1 MDPAKVQDNNFTTD
15 YWNKRWNDGKIG
27 WHQNVTNENLEKYF
41 DKLVGNDGIKTV
53 LFPLCGKTID
63 MKWVL
68 DQGHNVIGVEGCDLA
83 AKQFFQENNI
93 EYKMDA
99 INMAPRGALVF
110 SSLDGKIKIF
120 VCNFFDFRSTV
131 AGGQMDAA
139 FDRGSL
145 VAINPTDRAKYA
157 KKMAELMVPG
167 GKILVES
174 LEYDPHVFGGPPH
187 TVPGSHIREI
197 FGEDFNVEQLEKVVG
212 TDPKYKQQWNIDLMH
227 KCVHLMTRK

>member
-1 MDPAKVQDNNFTTD
+1 MDPAEPERSKLTLEEWNN
-15 YWNKRWNDGKIG
+15 RWDEGKTG
-27 WHQNVTNENLEKYF
+27 WHDSQVNKDLQKYF
-41 DKLVGNDGIKTV
+41 DKLVGNDGRKTV

-63 MKWVL
+63 MKWVA
-68 DQGHNVIGVEGCDLA
+68 DQGHNVIGVESSDLA

-145 VAINPTDRAKYA
+145 VAINSTDRAKYA
-157 KKMAELMVPG
+157 KKMAALMVPC
-167 GKILVES
+167 GKILTEC
-174 LEYDPHVFGGPPH
+174 LEYDPQVYPGPPH
-187 TVPGSHIREI
+187 TIPENQIREI
-197 FGEDFNVEQLEKVVG
+197 YGEDFIVDVLEKIVS
-212 TDPKYKQQWNIDLMH
+212 TDEMYKQLPVDVLY
-227 KCVHLMTRK
+227 KCMYMKTRK